1 MDGVSIVAA
10 STFVAAVLR
19 GVTGLGFAVA
29 AVPLMALAIAPTT
42 AIVIAVFLQCLMGLR
57 DVIYLRHMIE
67 RQSVFMLTLGAL
79 FGTPMGVW
87 LLSLISQAG
96 LRILIS
102 FLIIVGL
109 LAVTDRVRF
118 AANSKTAFGL
128 GIMAGVF
135 SGVAAMPGP
144 PAIAY
149 FLGAKMPAIK
159 TRASLMIF
167 FFFTSLIALPGL
179 YLAGEVTQESM
190 KLAMISVPPMIAG
203 TWIGGLI
210 FSRFGEGGYRS
221 AVVAMMVVAA
231 ILIATKGVF
240 DFI

>member
-1 MDGVSIVAA
+1 
-10 STFVAAVLR
+10 
-19 GVTGLGFAVA
+19 
-29 AVPLMALAIAPTT
+29 
-42 AIVIAVFLQCLMGLR
+42 
-57 DVIYLRHMIE
+57 
-67 RQSVFMLTLGAL
+67 
-79 FGTPMGVW
+79 
-87 LLSLISQAG
+87 
-96 LRILIS
+96 
-102 FLIIVGL
+102 
-109 LAVTDRVRF
+109 
-118 AANSKTAFGL
+118 
-128 GIMAGVF
+128 MAGVF